1 MNAQQHHEPPDER
14 PYVARA
20 EDLLNHLGQRFAQS
34 RAQFSQALEQ
44 RAAHQ
49 NGNGGAPDTRPATE
63 RAEEMLDRAGER
75 VGAFASTTGTQL
87 RRWLA
92 RAREEAEDILAE
104 ARNVSQ
110 RSAATPPPT
119 DTHRE
124 DTREDT

>member
-1 MNAQQHHEPPDER
+1 MNAQQHHEPPEER

-44 RAAHQ
+44 RATQA
-49 NGNGGAPDTRPATE
+49 NGNGHTPDTRPATE
-63 RAEEMLDRAGER
+63 RAEELLDRAGER
-75 VGAFASTTGTQL
+75 VGAYASIAGTHL

-104 ARNVSQ
+104 ARSVSQ
-110 RSAATPPPT
+110 RGGPGEPPPP
-119 DTHRE
+119 DKHWE
-124 DTREDT
+124 DS